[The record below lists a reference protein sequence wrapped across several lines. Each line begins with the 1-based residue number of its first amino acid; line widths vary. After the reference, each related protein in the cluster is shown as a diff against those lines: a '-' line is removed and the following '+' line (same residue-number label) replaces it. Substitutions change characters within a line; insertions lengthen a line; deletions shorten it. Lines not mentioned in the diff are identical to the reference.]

1 MTTYCLLFCN
11 GHIYIQNEDSILE
24 FTGRD
29 VVHVAKNPT
38 GSIRLQTVNKKLVA
52 ADLLWDPNFNT
63 LTDKN
68 EIGPYHEIQNGGF
81 VKSWLDISFKLGL
94 GTKTSLIQQDF
105 QEKPV
110 HEHLRDEKYSTFF
123 NAGLMAVDNGYDY
136 GVMINAFTLE
146 VFTFLTIN
154 EHLKEILELC
164 EFGLTISAKEI
175 LKMMGRQKTGEF
187 FVQREEYY

>member
-81 VKSWLDISFKLGL
+81 VKSWLDISF
-94 GTKTSLIQQDF
+94 
-105 QEKPV
+105 
-110 HEHLRDEKYSTFF
+110 
-123 NAGLMAVDNGYDY
+123 
-136 GVMINAFTLE
+136 
-146 VFTFLTIN
+146 
-154 EHLKEILELC
+154 
-164 EFGLTISAKEI
+164 
-175 LKMMGRQKTGEF
+175 
-187 FVQREEYY
+187 